1 LRGFVNAAEQELKAI
16 TGEQEKVLDLVQKT
30 TEYYHAGA
38 TKDRN
43 AHPLQLF
50 VIVRDFLGMVDQA
63 CVDIK
68 RRLQQQKKPPNPSSV
83 AQPTS
88 QPATAV
94 AAAAGKGPADVAK
107 GAADVAAAPAQK
119 PPEEADSKRKRV
131 MPRFPNLPAHFMK
144 DNADSDSSSDE
155 E

>member
-1 LRGFVNAAEQELKAI
+1 
-16 TGEQEKVLDLVQKT
+16 
-30 TEYYHAGA
+30 
-38 TKDRN
+38 
-43 AHPLQLF
+43 
-50 VIVRDFLGMVDQA
+50 
-63 CVDIK
+63 
-68 RRLQQQKKPPNPSSV
+68 
-83 AQPTS
+83 
-88 QPATAV
+88 V
-94 AAAAGKGPADVAK
+94 AATAGKGPADVAK

>member
-1 LRGFVNAAEQELKAI
+1 MKAAEQELNELK
-16 TGEQEKVLDLVQKT
+16 GNQEKVLELVQRT
-30 TEYYHAGA
+30 TEYYHTGA
-38 TKDRN
+38 TKDKN

-50 VIVRDFLGMVDQA
+50 IIVRDFLGMVDQA

-68 RRLQQQKKPPNPSSV
+68 RKLQQQKKPTPPPSS
-83 AQPTS
+83 S
-88 QPATAV
+88 QPAAP
-94 AAAAGKGPADVAK
+94 AATTK
-107 GAADVAAAPAQK
+107 GAADDAPAPAQK
-119 PPEEADSKRKRV
+119 PPEEVDSKRKRV

>member
-1 LRGFVNAAEQELKAI
+1 LRGFVKAAEQELK
-16 TGEQEKVLDLVQKT
+16 TLRGEQERVLELVQKT

-50 VIVRDFLGMVDQA
+50 VVVRDFLGMVDQA

-68 RRLQQQKKPPNPSSV
+68 RKLQQQKKPPPT
-83 AQPTS
+83 TS
-88 QPATAV
+88 QSITAAVPAAASSTV
-94 AAAAGKGPADVAK
+94 AAVTKEATHAK
-107 GAADVAAAPAQK
+107 SEPAQK
-119 PPEEADSKRKRV
+119 PPEEEDSKRKRV
-131 MPRFPNLPAHFMK
+131 MPRFPNLPAHFLK
-144 DNADSDSSSDE
+144 DSADSDSSSDE

>member
-1 LRGFVNAAEQELKAI
+1 MKAAEQELKALRR
-16 TGEQEKVLDLVQKT
+16 EQERVLELVQKT

-38 TKDRN
+38 TKERN

-50 VIVRDFLGMVDQA
+50 IVVRDFLGMVDQA

-68 RRLQQQKKPPNPSSV
+68 RKVQQKKPAPS
-83 AQPTS
+83 AS
-88 QPATAV
+88 QPNAAAAPTV
-94 AAAAGKGPADVAK
+94 AAAA
-107 GAADVAAAPAQK
+107 AATTAATASMTKEATDGQAAPTHK

-144 DNADSDSSSDE
+144 DSSDSDSSSDE